1 MTDMNKVNETV
12 DKIKQVI
19 ILLDKQKKN
28 QFKLIYALKW
38 QGGYYKQKEFF
49 LPFPKKNGIPLMDEY
64 LADFQRAFGKKPAW
78 MASGFTFKGKPK
90 SIDLD
95 SFYGQMK
102 LRWKKNQ

>member
-1 MTDMNKVNETV
+1 MTDMNKINETV
-12 DKIKQVI
+12 DKIEQVI
-19 ILLDKQKKN
+19 INLDKQKKN

-38 QGGYYKQKEFF
+38 QEGYYKQKEFF
-49 LPFPKKNGIPLMDEY
+49 LPFPKKQGIPKMDEY
-64 LADFQRAFGKKPAW
+64 LKDFQRAFGKLPAW
-78 MASGFTFKGKPK
+78 MQDTFSFKGKPR